1 MSSLVTQYRYF
12 TFKQTIAAVEG
23 RKRKELKREEKK
35 KVEEEEEE
43 EEEGRHQVANGDRES
58 ERKKESPMW
67 DKMFLQLCG
76 GSGGVAHQQSFW
88 LFNFSTAVYK

>member
-35 KVEEEEEE
+35 KKEEEE
-43 EEEGRHQVANGDRES
+43 EEEGKCQVTNGDRES
-58 ERKKESPMW
+58 ERESHLW
-67 DKMFLQLCG
+67 EHCKQNFL
-76 GSGGVAHQQSFW
+76 
-88 LFNFSTAVYK
+88 

>member
-35 KVEEEEEE
+35 KKKKKKKKK
-43 EEEGRHQVANGDRES
+43 EEGRHQVANGDRES

-76 GSGGVAHQQSFW
+76 GFGGVAHQQSFW
-88 LFNFSTAVYK
+88 LFNFSIAVYK